1 VLVFE
6 MWIAEVGQTHLWW
19 VCRGALGPRV
29 DMPSVAG
36 TDGLFDERLR
46 GMLRERVRDVL
57 AKRFDLAGYVDP
69 K

>member
-1 VLVFE
+1 LKCGLQKSARRIFGGCAVVPP
-6 MWIAEVGQTHLWW
+6 
-19 VCRGALGPRV
+19 GPRV

-36 TDGLFDERLR
+36 TDALFDERLR